1 MAHIRYLFASVLLLS
16 ACGEAPASTQSA
28 ALSETVMLKPCPTPD
43 PGRAC
48 EYDHATLPGEMTKA
62 KAGDYQAQRNVSE
75 AFTNDAPWIV
85 QDAVAGCAWRIVA
98 IANRPNTST
107 YDDDGM
113 YRIQCEGLS
122 PTDLAQARAQ
132 AVQMTGPGRP

>member
-1 MAHIRYLFASVLLLS
+1 MARIRFLIAPMLLLS
-16 ACGEAPASTQSA
+16 ACSQATAPAKTGDIA
-28 ALSETVMLKPCPTPD
+28 ETVTLKSCPTPD

-62 KAGDYQAQRNVSE
+62 MAGDYQAQRNVSE

-85 QDAVAGCAWRIVA
+85 KDAVAGCAWRIVA
-98 IANRPNTST
+98 IANRPATST

-113 YRIQCEGLS
+113 YRVQCERLS
-122 PTDLAQARAQ
+122 PTDLAQARGQAAQ
-132 AVQMTGPGRP
+132 ITEAVRP

>member
-1 MAHIRYLFASVLLLS
+1 MAPVRYLLASALLLAS
-16 ACGEAPASTQSA
+16 CGEAPTITETVAP
-28 ALSETVMLKPCPTPD
+28 SETVMLKPCPTPD

-48 EYDHATLPGEMTKA
+48 EYDHATLPEEMTKA
-62 KAGDYQAQRNVSE
+62 MAGDYQAQRNISE

-98 IANRPNTST
+98 IANRPETST

-113 YRIQCEGLS
+113 YRIQCERLS
-122 PTDLAQARAQ
+122 ATDLAQARGQAAQ
-132 AVQMTGPGRP
+132 IKGSIRP

>member
-1 MAHIRYLFASVLLLS
+1 MAPIRNLLASALLLS
-16 ACGEAPASTQSA
+16 ACGEAPTSTQGVG
-28 ALSETVMLKPCPTPD
+28 LSGAVALKPCPTPD

-48 EYDHATLPGEMTKA
+48 EYDHATLPEEMTKA
-62 KAGDYQAQRNVSE
+62 MAGDYQAQRNVSE

-98 IANRPNTST
+98 IANRPDTST

-113 YRIQCEGLS
+113 YRIQCERLS
-122 PTDLAQARAQ
+122 PTDLAQARERADQ
-132 AVQMTGPGRP
+132 ITRSIRP